1 MLAFAL
7 HSIHYLHSESHID
20 FSIYYATYG
29 AHYGNRSCVL
39 FCGKKKRILELKMS
53 FDLIQ
58 NAAMAKRKKEKKKV
72 EATLNKVLFRH
83 AVFNKRRGRCIVIMC
98 T

>member
-39 FCGKKKRILELKMS
+39 FCGKEKRISELKIS
-53 FDLIQ
+53 FDLNQ
-58 NAAMAKRKKEKKKV
+58 NPAMVKRKKKKV
-72 EATLNKVLFRH
+72 KVTLDKVLFRH
-83 AVFNKRRGRCIVIMC
+83 AVFNERCGRCIVIMC